1 MLAPPPFKLEHFPRV
16 VAHFRRSGKEKCHAA
31 VAIGVYIPRVE
42 PDGLV
47 VVGNGLVVIL
57 LGAPGFATT
66 VVGACIPRIEPDGF
80 VVVSNGLVVILLGAP
95 GIATTVVGAF
105 IPGIE
110 PDGFVVVSNGLV
122 VILLVAPDNA
132 TGVIS
137 ECMPGIE
144 PDGFVAVSNGFV
156 VILLVA
162 PGSAAALVGDAR
174 GARIEPDGLVIVSDG
189 GVKLFSLQPDVG
201 SPDIFS
207 PIARLCADLARDVV
221 DGLVEEDDVSGRC
234 PALGA
239 GALGHEE
246 EPGAIGLLNHVGPE
260 DVLVF
265 SPGQLLAE
273 AFVVN
278 DLVAYLED
286 SAGLRDHPL
295 AHM

>member
-1 MLAPPPFKLEHFPRV
+1 
-16 VAHFRRSGKEKCHAA
+16 
-31 VAIGVYIPRVE
+31 
-42 PDGLV
+42 
-47 VVGNGLVVIL
+47 
-57 LGAPGFATT
+57 
-66 VVGACIPRIEPDGF
+66 
-80 VVVSNGLVVILLGAP
+80 
-95 GIATTVVGAF
+95 
-105 IPGIE
+105 
-110 PDGFVVVSNGLV
+110 
-122 VILLVAPDNA
+122 
-132 TGVIS
+132 
-137 ECMPGIE
+137 MPGIE

-156 VILLVA
+156 VILLGV

-189 GVKLFSLQPDVG
+189 GVKLLSLQPDVG

-207 PIARLCADLARDVV
+207 PIARVCADLARDVV

-234 PALGA
+234 PALGP

-246 EPGAIGLLNHVGPE
+246 EPGAIGLLNHVDPE

-295 AHM
+295 AHK

>member
-1 MLAPPPFKLEHFPRV
+1 MLAPPPFKLEHFPCV
-16 VAHFRRSGKEKCHAA
+16 LVHFRRSGKEKCHAA

-47 VVGNGLVVIL
+47 VV
-57 LGAPGFATT
+57 
-66 VVGACIPRIEPDGF
+66 
-80 VVVSNGLVVILLGAP
+80 SNGLVVILLGAP

-110 PDGFVVVSNGLV
+110 PEGFVVVSNGLV

-137 ECMPGIE
+137 ACMP
-144 PDGFVAVSNGFV
+144 
-156 VILLVA
+156 
-162 PGSAAALVGDAR
+162 
-174 GARIEPDGLVIVSDG
+174 RIEPDGLVAVSDG
-189 GVKLFSLQPDVG
+189 GVKLISLQPDVG

-207 PIARLCADLARDVV
+207 PIARVCADLARDVV

-260 DVLVF
+260 FVLV
-265 SPGQLLAE
+265 
-273 AFVVN
+273 
-278 DLVAYLED
+278 
-286 SAGLRDHPL
+286 
-295 AHM
+295 

>member
-16 VAHFRRSGKEKCHAA
+16 VAHFRRSRKEKCHAA
-31 VAIGVYIPRVE
+31 VEIGVYIPRVE

-57 LGAPGFATT
+57 LSAPGFATT
-66 VVGACIPRIEPDGF
+66 VVGVCI
-80 VVVSNGLVVILLGAP
+80 L
-95 GIATTVVGAF
+95 
-105 IPGIE
+105 GIE

-137 ECMPGIE
+137 ACMHGIE

-174 GARIEPDGLVIVSDG
+174 GARLEPDGLVIVSDG
-189 GVKLFSLQPDVG
+189 GVQLFSLQPDVG

-265 SPGQLLAE
+265 SPGPLLAE

-286 SAGLRDHPL
+286 STGLRDHPL
-295 AHM
+295 AHK